1 MPTVTK
7 FIWNQRVLS
16 IVNNG
21 LLTQR
26 EKTGHLNSLISWDNN
41 NGAHLDQLLHWITG
55 IKNIPPYMGAFDTVS
70 RVFRLSFA
78 PKVYFEGGG
87 KEFHA
92 LLLGAMTDR
101 HWPYISYHGAGY
113 WVGYFP
119 HFEKIEVPEEAA
131 KPVVENKP
139 VVEQVQEEPKP
150 EETVKAP
157 KAKAAPK
164 SVRNMA
170 RKKKTEVYTINPDE
184 MDADE

>member
-7 FIWNQRVLS
+7 FVWNQRVLS
-16 IVNNG
+16 IMNNG
-21 LLTQR
+21 SMNQQ
-26 EKTGHLNSLISWDNN
+26 EKTGHMNSLISWDNN
-41 NGAHLDQLLHWITG
+41 NGAHLDHLLHWVTG
-55 IKNIPPYMGAFDTVS
+55 VKFIPPYVGAFDTVS
-70 RVFRLSFA
+70 RCFRLSFA

-92 LLLGAMTDR
+92 LLLGAMTAR
-101 HWPYISYHGAGY
+101 NWPYISYARAGY

-119 HFEKIEVPEEAA
+119 HFERVEVAEEAT
-131 KPVVENKP
+131 KPVI
-139 VVEQVQEEPKP
+139 QVQEEIKA

-164 SVRNMA
+164 SVRNIK
-170 RKKKTEVYTINPDE
+170 RKAKTEQYTIVPEE